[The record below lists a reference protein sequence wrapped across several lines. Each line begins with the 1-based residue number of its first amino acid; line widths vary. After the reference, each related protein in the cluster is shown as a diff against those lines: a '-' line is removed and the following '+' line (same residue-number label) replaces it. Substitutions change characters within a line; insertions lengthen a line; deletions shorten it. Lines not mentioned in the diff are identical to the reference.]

1 MNLPNKLFF
10 RVGNTATNQGLWY
23 DQEGN
28 FTGLI
33 HNELNFCSC
42 SEVLMNFDEEVSGY
56 LSCTE
61 SLEDLYIWFSKED
74 LKSLKEHG
82 YEIYLYSSEDYT
94 YYDRFEHYL
103 INQKTS
109 KIIGKICP
117 Y

>member
-1 MNLPNKLFF
+1 M
-10 RVGNTATNQGLWY
+10 
-23 DQEGN
+23 D
-28 FTGLI
+28 
-33 HNELNFCSC
+33 
-42 SEVLMNFDEEVSGY
+42 FDEEVSGY

-61 SLEDLYIWFSKED
+61 SLEDLYKWFSKED